1 MLNIENWWICIS
13 KKILLKM
20 FDRLWSVLDRL
31 SAMFDQYRYR
41 IGWSEKNCWS
51 NLEKLL
57 LGMKIWKKLDLYC
70 RTITNVKIRN
80 YPWWHHVESE
90 VTYALLCHLQLF
102 IYVVKQAGE
111 NCQKFEEFLQGSLT
125 GRRRAKP
132 GSLVTTKVSASARP
146 TTWTISWN
154 GDFDALPTRSRWD
167 DGRILTFN
175 YL

>member
-1 MLNIENWWICIS
+1 MIGIGSVIGHVWS
-13 KKILLKM
+13 VSVS
-20 FDRLWSVLDRL
+20 DRLIR
-31 SAMFDQYRYR
+31 
-41 IGWSEKNCWS
+41 K
-51 NLEKLL
+51 KLL
-57 LGMKIWKKLDLYC
+57 IKSWKTLAWHENLKKKLDLYC

-111 NCQKFEEFLQGSLT
+111 NSQKFEEFLQGSLT

-146 TTWTISWN
+146 TISWN